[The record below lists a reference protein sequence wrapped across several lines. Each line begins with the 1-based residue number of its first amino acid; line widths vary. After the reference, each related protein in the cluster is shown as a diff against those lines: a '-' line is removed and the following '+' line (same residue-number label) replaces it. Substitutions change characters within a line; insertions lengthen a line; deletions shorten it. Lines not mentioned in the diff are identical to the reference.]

1 MWILK
6 IGVFGKFCQGIK
18 SKCLGDAELKDWIRG
33 LGPDE
38 SECVCVCVRVCVCMC
53 VCMRVCVH
61 VCVCVGACACTH
73 MHSCGG
79 TGETGRFISRDF
91 PLSEI
96 AQDYN

>member
-38 SECVCVCVRVCVCMC
+38 SECVCVCVCVRARMHMC
-53 VCMRVCVH
+53 
-61 VCVCVGACACTH
+61 
-73 MHSCGG
+73 SCGG
-79 TGETGRFISRDF
+79 TGEIGLSAEIS
-91 PLSEI
+91 LSLK
-96 AQDYN
+96 

>member
-38 SECVCVCVRVCVCMC
+38 SECVCVCVYVRARMHMC
-53 VCMRVCVH
+53 
-61 VCVCVGACACTH
+61 
-73 MHSCGG
+73 SCGC
-79 TGETGRFISRDF
+79 TGEIGLSAEIS
-91 PLSEI
+91 LSLK
-96 AQDYN
+96 

>member
-61 VCVCVGACACTH
+61 VCMCACVWVRVHARTCTHVGALVKQ
-73 MHSCGG
+73 GG
-79 TGETGRFISRDF
+79 LSAEIS
-91 PLSEI
+91 LSLK
-96 AQDYN
+96 